1 MTINELI
8 KKSRTEK
15 NISLGDLSKLTGIP
29 KSTLQRYET
38 GDTAKI
44 PVEAISLIE
53 KALVLPTGR
62 LLGWDTEKHINSP
75 SPSSDEEYTEIEKDL
90 VTNYRKLDDEGKIK
104 LDGYL
109 EDLVRLHNL
118 NIQKINDKHKAL
130 TLDNTKI
137 EESDI
142 EFIEKLVELK
152 EKE

>member
-1 MTINELI
+1 MDFSKRVIQLI
-8 KKSRTEK
+8 ENK
-15 NISLGDLSKLTGIP
+15 NITKNKLLIELGLSKNSFVVWGKGAMPNSDAVIRIAEYFNV
-29 KSTLQRYET
+29 STDY
-38 GDTAKI
+38 
-44 PVEAISLIE
+44 
-53 KALVLPTGR
+53 
-62 LLGWDTEKHINSP
+62 LLGKTDDP
-75 SPSSDEEYTEIEKDL
+75 SPTSDKEYTEIEKDL

>member
-1 MTINELI
+1 MFKNKLIELLEE
-8 KKSRTEK
+8 R
-15 NISLGDLSKLTGIP
+15 NITAYKLAKDTGISQGLMGEY
-29 KSTLQRYET
+29 KN
-38 GDTAKI
+38 GIKN
-44 PVEAISLIE
+44 
-53 KALVLPTGR
+53 PTGKNLTKIAEYFNVSTDY
-62 LLGWDTEKHINSP
+62 LLGKTDDP
-75 SPSSDEEYTEIEKDL
+75 SPASDEEYTEIEKDL